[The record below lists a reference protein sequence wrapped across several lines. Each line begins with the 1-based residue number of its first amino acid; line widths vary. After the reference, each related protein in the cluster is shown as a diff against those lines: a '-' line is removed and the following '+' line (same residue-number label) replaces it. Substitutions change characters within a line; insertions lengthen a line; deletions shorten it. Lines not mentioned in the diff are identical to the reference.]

1 MRPASAGALAPSEG
15 RDRRGRKL
23 MEEDMREISVCELE
37 YMASRELCELA
48 RKIDQEIPL
57 WPESSLKRRNGLITL
72 RNIRW
77 VLERR
82 RDFAP

>member
-1 MRPASAGALAPSEG
+1 MRPPRPEPLPPSEG

-23 MEEDMREISVCELE
+23 MEEDMREISVYELE

-48 RKIDQEIPL
+48 RKIDREMPI
-57 WPESSLKRRNGLITL
+57 WPESSLERSNGLITL